1 MDGPE
6 GAPDRFLAKL
16 ASGDLLIWKKNYFSG
31 RSYAELLRF
40 VEKRKEL
47 LTLFNDPHTLVAQGL
62 ID

>member
-1 MDGPE
+1 MEGPE

-40 VEKRKEL
+40 VEKRK
-47 LTLFNDPHTLVAQGL
+47 
-62 ID
+62 

>member
-47 LTLFNDPHTLVAQGL
+47 KASYTSSSRPHRLVA
-62 ID
+62 